1 MDLESFERVDMRR
14 ARKEPTVAS
23 QRRAIR
29 RRLDHE
35 DHASRLQEFLAH
47 RGITLP
53 HSNVAGHT
61 QTHTAGSAGRSSGA
75 SAGQSTS
82 DVGNDVISR
91 RSCNEVCIY
100 VILSSISHFRAPYL
114 TFVGK

>member
-61 QTHTAGSAGRSSGA
+61 QTHTEDLPEGHLEQALA
-75 SAGQSTS
+75 
-82 DVGNDVISR
+82 
-91 RSCNEVCIY
+91 
-100 VILSSISHFRAPYL
+100 RAPPM
-114 TFVGK
+114 